1 MMCSIHIDKSVI
13 RMSIAARLPRLYV
26 HFSKKLNN
34 LLDPLDN
41 WRMMHGSQND
51 ALEWA
56 RENQNDAHYY
66 SRVTLHG
73 L

>member
-1 MMCSIHIDKSVI
+1 ML
-13 RMSIAARLPRLYV
+13 IATRPSCLCVPFFEKV
-26 HFSKKLNN
+26 DN
-34 LLDPLDN
+34 LLDRLDN
-41 WRMMHGSQND
+41 QRTMHGSQND

-56 RENQNDAHYY
+56 CGNQNDAHYY